1 MTEAEKQPVTFK
13 AWHFIGAGIA
23 GISVNKLLPVDW
35 LVYAFTG
42 AIGFTVL
49 MGILASIGSEE
60 REPVSKP
67 LKVLSYFFVG
77 TSKPNAVVPR
87 SVTLNVFLLWAM
99 FVAGM
104 TAGILFVP

>member
-1 MTEAEKQPVTFK
+1 MTDAGKQPVAFK
-13 AWHFIGAGIA
+13 VWHFIGAGVA
-23 GISVNKLLPVDW
+23 GVSVNKLLPLDW

-42 AIGFTVL
+42 AIGVTVL

-67 LKVLSYFFVG
+67 IKVLSYFFVG

-87 SVTLNVFLLWAM
+87 SATLNFFLLSATI
-99 FVAGM
+99 VAGM